1 MTGLKAVGAKPDL
14 QLFYGIIADNVIR
27 LRVRGKM
34 SRVKLAKKAK
44 VARGTL
50 ENVEHGKGCSLGAL
64 FKIAE
69 ALDAKPG
76 DLCLPQ
82 EKRDE
87 LSMMAALFVER
98 IMEYL
103 PQRLKDEI
111 KQKT

>member
-1 MTGLKAVGAKPDL
+1 MTGQAVSIEAGKLKE
-14 QLFYGIIADNVIR
+14 FYGVIADNIVR
-27 LRVRGKM
+27 LRGKM
-34 SRVKLAKKAK
+34 SQEELAKKAK
-44 VARGTL
+44 VARGTVGNA
-50 ENVEHGKGCSLGAL
+50 EKGKGCSLPAL

-76 DLCLPQ
+76 DLCLPK

-111 KQKT
+111 KK